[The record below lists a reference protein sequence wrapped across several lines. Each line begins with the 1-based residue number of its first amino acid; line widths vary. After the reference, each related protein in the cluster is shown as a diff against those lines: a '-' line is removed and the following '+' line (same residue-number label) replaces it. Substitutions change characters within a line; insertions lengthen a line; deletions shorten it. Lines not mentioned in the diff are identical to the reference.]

1 MSRRDLGLGAI
12 LSRVQEA
19 VRRGEAE
26 VRVRNVSAD
35 LADDQEEGG
44 DIAGRL
50 ARLKALHD
58 RGLITARDYE
68 TKKAEI
74 LAGL

>member
-1 MSRRDLGLGAI
+1 M
-12 LSRVQEA
+12 
-19 VRRGEAE
+19 
-26 VRVRNVSAD
+26 RNVSAD
-35 LADDQEEGG
+35 LAGDQEEGG

-68 TKKAEI
+68 AKKAEI